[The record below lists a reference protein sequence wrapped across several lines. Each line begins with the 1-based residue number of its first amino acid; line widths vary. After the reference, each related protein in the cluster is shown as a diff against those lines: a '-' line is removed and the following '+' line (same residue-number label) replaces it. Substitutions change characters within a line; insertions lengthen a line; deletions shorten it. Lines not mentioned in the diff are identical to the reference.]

1 MGQVGF
7 GRPAP
12 YPINYEESMNKK
24 NQGQSKLRRIM
35 LYLLI
40 IAGIAGMGYSGYQIF
55 GIQAEYDKGDQL
67 YDQLRQDMYRRPEAT
82 ETEGEGALAL
92 PGAGQISLLDM
103 LIPSASAEAEA
114 QAEGMDE
121 VDLRFDEEGRYLGN
135 DGEAPPEVEKPRV
148 ERKPSVMDFARLAEL
163 NPDTVGWLSFND
175 GVIDYPIVQGN
186 NNKFYLTHL
195 FNREYGKA
203 GTIFIDVTNAPD
215 FSDQNTLIFGH
226 HMNNGSM
233 FANVEK
239 YQTQEYYEQYPVM
252 ELYTPQGD
260 GLVEWF
266 AGYAIS
272 AHRLPTIFESEEA
285 FLAHVAKAKEKSH
298 FKTDVEVGPGD
309 RIVTLVTCTYGWEDA
324 RYILMGVIRDEV

>member
-1 MGQVGF
+1 MNNNNQV
-7 GRPAP
+7 
-12 YPINYEESMNKK
+12 
-24 NQGQSKLRRIM
+24 QGKLRRVV
-35 LYLLI
+35 LYMLI
-40 IAGIAGMGYSGYQIF
+40 IIGIAGMGYSGYRIF
-55 GIQAEYDKGDQL
+55 GIQAEYDKSDQL
-67 YDQLRQDMYRRPEAT
+67 YDQLRQDMFRKPESSELQEDT
-82 ETEGEGALAL
+82 SAL
-92 PGAGQISLLDM
+92 PDVRRVSLLDR
-103 LIPSASAEAEA
+103 LIPSAAAETEA
-114 QAEGMDE
+114 PADEMDE
-121 VDLRFDEEGRYLGN
+121 VDLRFDDQGRYLGN
-135 DGEAPPEVEKPRV
+135 DGEAPPEVEKPKV
-148 ERKPSVMDFARLAEL
+148 ERKPSVMDFDRLAEL
-163 NPDTVGWLSFND
+163 NPDTVGWLSFSD
-175 GVIDYPIVQGN
+175 GVIDYPIVQGD

-239 YQTQEYYEQYPVM
+239 YQTQEYYEQYPTM

-272 AHRLPTIFESEEA
+272 AHRLPTNFATEED
-285 FLAHVAKAKEKSH
+285 FLAHVTKAKEKSH
-298 FKTDVEVGPGD
+298 FKTEVEIGPGD

-324 RYILMGVIRDEV
+324 RYILMGVIRDEI